1 MTVTSTDPLWS
12 VESRPST
19 ERAVV
24 DIPAPAAG
32 FTRLRMTIAYD
43 GSKFRGMAEN
53 DGVETVAGTSR
64 A

>member
-1 MTVTSTDPLWS
+1 MNVISTDPLWS
-12 VESRPST
+12 VESRPNA

-24 DIPAPAAG
+24 DVPAPAAG

-53 DGVETVAGTSR
+53 DGV
-64 A
+64 